1 MVADYFPHNVPGKKR
16 KDFSYGSERNQA
28 YKAKRSK
35 PVTKAKNEKFGTRN
49 PDGSQYVAPPT
60 KSKQVR
66 PS

>member
-1 MVADYFPHNVPGKKR
+1 MPHNNPSKKR
-16 KDFSYGSERNQA
+16 KDFSYGSERDQS

-35 PVTKAKNEKFGTRN
+35 PTTKATGHGDFGSRN
-49 PDGSQYVAPPT
+49 PDGSQYAPPPK